1 MIVFVDAD
9 DTLWECAALYDK
21 AKSEYAHLLREV
33 GIEEPDLL
41 EQLDE
46 LDLARVPQHGL
57 TPERFIGSMVLLYE
71 QLATKYGSPVYL
83 DTVRKIE
90 SLSSIILSPPI
101 LYDDTIPF
109 LDRMSQLGHLCL
121 VTAGDYNVQSA
132 KVRASGLAH
141 YFKGIYI
148 LPTKTT
154 ETVKLILESLG
165 VEPSNC
171 WFIGNSPRSDALPAI
186 KLGMKAILVQ
196 RQTWAYDDIPQEE
209 RELLSSLHKASTLLE
224 AYSIVLSNTK
234 ESY

>member
-1 MIVFVDAD
+1 
-9 DTLWECAALYDK
+9 
-21 AKSEYAHLLREV
+21 
-33 GIEEPDLL
+33 
-41 EQLDE
+41 
-46 LDLARVPQHGL
+46 
-57 TPERFIGSMVLLYE
+57 MVLLYE

-154 ETVKLILESLG
+154 ETVKPILESLG

-234 ESY
+234 ES